1 MRQIGDWLEK
11 LGLGQ
16 YAPRFA
22 ENDNLV
28 NTSAGALRMPMPLP
42 IYKSNGSRQ
51 RHTTAQSL
59 SCRRCGYPR
68 VDGKCVDSE
77 ESLGN

>member
-1 MRQIGDWLEK
+1 MQQIGNWLEK
-11 LGLGQ
+11 LGLKQ

-42 IYKSNGSRQ
+42 IYKFKWIAP
-51 RHTTAQSL
+51 TPYD
-59 SCRRCGYPR
+59 C
-68 VDGKCVDSE
+68 
-77 ESLGN
+77 